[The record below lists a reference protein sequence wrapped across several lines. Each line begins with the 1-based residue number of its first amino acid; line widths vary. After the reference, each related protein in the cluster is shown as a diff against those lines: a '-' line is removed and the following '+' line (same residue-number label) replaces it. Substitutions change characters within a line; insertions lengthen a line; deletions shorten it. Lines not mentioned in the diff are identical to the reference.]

1 MPSCRISPKPQD
13 HAEDT
18 LFQWGLP
25 IFPILANLLTGE
37 VTVALG
43 QGVSVVSS

>member
-1 MPSCRISPKPQD
+1 MQKILYFS
-13 HAEDT
+13 
-18 LFQWGLP
+18 GLP

>member
-1 MPSCRISPKPQD
+1 MQKILYFS
-13 HAEDT
+13 
-18 LFQWGLP
+18 GL
-25 IFPILANLLTGE
+25 PILANLLTGE